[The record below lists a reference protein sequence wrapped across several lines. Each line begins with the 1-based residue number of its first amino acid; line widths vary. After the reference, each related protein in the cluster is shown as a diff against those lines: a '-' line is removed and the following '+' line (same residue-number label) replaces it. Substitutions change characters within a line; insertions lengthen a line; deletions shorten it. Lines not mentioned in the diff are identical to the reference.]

1 MMPHDGTNAAG
12 AQRWQTSMMDNY
24 GAPKLTLVSG
34 SGCEVTDAEGTT
46 YLDLFG
52 GVAVNALGHA
62 HSAVVTAVTE
72 QISRLGHV
80 SNFYAHEPGLRLAE
94 ELLDLAGSAG
104 NGRVLF
110 CNSGAE
116 ANETALKISRLTGR
130 TKVVATTGGFHGR
143 TMGALAL
150 TGQPGKQEPF
160 EPLPTGVVHV
170 PYGDTAALESEVD
183 ESTAAVFLEPIQ
195 GENGVVV
202 PPDGYLQA
210 ARDIAT
216 RYGALLVIDE
226 VQTGIGRTGHWFA
239 FQRSGIVPDVITLAK
254 GLGGGLPMGACI
266 GIGDTGTLLRPGQH
280 GTTFGGNPVACAAA
294 LAVLRTI
301 ASDSL
306 LEHADRLGKDIT
318 ARVQRMNHPLVS
330 EVRGAG
336 LLIGIALN
344 AAVAPQVAAAAQGS
358 GYLLNPVQPDVLRLA
373 PPLVLEPDQAQ
384 RFLSDLPALLSTHE
398 GNA

>member
-1 MMPHDGTNAAG
+1 MPHDETNAAG
-12 AQRWQTSMMDNY
+12 LQRWQESMMDNY
-24 GAPKLTLVSG
+24 GAPKLTLVGG
-34 SGCEVTDAEGTT
+34 SGCEVTDAGGTS

-62 HSAVVTAVTE
+62 HPAVVTAVTE

-80 SNFYAHEPGLRLAE
+80 SNFYAHEPGLQLAE
-94 ELLDLAGSAG
+94 ELLNLAGVAG
-104 NGRVLF
+104 TGRVLF

-116 ANETALKISRLTGR
+116 ANETAFKIARLTGR
-130 TKVVATTGGFHGR
+130 TKMVAATGGFHGR
-143 TMGALAL
+143 TMGSLAL

-160 EPLPTGVVHV
+160 EPLPAGVVHV
-170 PYGDTAALESEVD
+170 PYGDAAALESAVD
-183 ESTAAVFLEPIQ
+183 ESTAAVVLEPIQ

-216 RYGALLVIDE
+216 RRGALLVIDE

-254 GLGGGLPMGACI
+254 GLGGGLPIGACI
-266 GIGDTGTLLRPGQH
+266 GVGEAATLLRPGQH

-294 LAVLRTI
+294 LAVLHTI
-301 ASDSL
+301 ASEGL
-306 LEHADRLGKDIT
+306 LERAERLGKDIM
-318 ARVQRMNHPLVS
+318 ARVQGMNHPLIS

-336 LLIGIALN
+336 MLIGIALN
-344 AAVAPQVAAAAQGS
+344 AAVAPRVTAAAQNS
-358 GYLLNPVQPDVLRLA
+358 GYLLNPAQPEVLRLA
-373 PPLVLEPDQAQ
+373 PPLVLQPDQAQ
-384 RFLSDLPALLSTHE
+384 RFLSDLPALLSTPE